1 MRTERKRRRT
11 RRSTRQKIYFAVLI
25 AAIILGGG
33 YIERGWVDV
42 PGALAMLALG
52 IPMIMTWIWT
62 ENETRPGGRARR

>member
-1 MRTERKRRRT
+1 MRTGRKRRRT
-11 RRSTRQKIYFAVLI
+11 RRSTRQKIYLAALI

-33 YIERGWVDV
+33 YLERGWVDV

-52 IPMIMTWIWT
+52 IPMIMTWIGA